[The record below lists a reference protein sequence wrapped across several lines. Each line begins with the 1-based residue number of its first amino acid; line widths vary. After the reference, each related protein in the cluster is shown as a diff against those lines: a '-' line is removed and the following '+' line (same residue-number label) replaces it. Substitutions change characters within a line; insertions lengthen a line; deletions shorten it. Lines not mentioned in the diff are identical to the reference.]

1 MQNAGGAASSESG
14 PGENPELPKSRP
26 PRSFFGTLAVWLS
39 MAGTILIVIM
49 AIGVNADILGRDFF
63 NQPLPGVT
71 EFLGLSIVA
80 VVFLQMANTAREDR
94 HISNDLIMSAVASR
108 NQRLAS
114 FFYGL
119 FQAIGAVLFA
129 LIVWFV
135 IPNFLE
141 NYRGSYF
148 KGTAGYVE
156 IPIWPF
162 MGTIIIGAAAA
173 AIQHLLLAWREFRR
187 AFGMA

>member
-1 MQNAGGAASSESG
+1 M
-14 PGENPELPKSRP
+14 
-26 PRSFFGTLAVWLS
+26 LAVGLS
-39 MAGTILIVIM
+39 MAGTILIVVM
-49 AIGVNADILGRDFF
+49 AIGVNVDILGRDLFS
-63 NQPLPGVT
+63 QPLPGVT

-94 HISNDLIMSAVASR
+94 HISNDLIMSAVAAR
-108 NQRLAS
+108 HPRVAY

-119 FQAIGAVLFA
+119 FQTIGALLFA

-141 NYRGSYF
+141 NYRGNYF
-148 KGTAGYVE
+148 KGTSGYVE

-162 MGTIIIGAAAA
+162 MGTVIVGAAAA
-173 AIQHLLLAWREFRR
+173 AIQHLLLAWRDFRR
-187 AFGMA
+187 ALGTAR